1 MGTFCLLMDL
11 EKFWLMPIHLDQG
24 FMEMLTLMMKNHGQR
39 IHQVSDTSLRMILV
53 LIFVLTWRSLNN

>member
-11 EKFWLMPIHLDQG
+11 EKFWLMRIHLDQG
-24 FMEMLTLMMKNHGQR
+24 FMEMLTLMMMNNGQR

-53 LIFVLTWRSLNN
+53 RFLF